1 MTDPTRALSRPAA
14 RRGGFTLVEV
24 IVALVILS
32 GVLLA
37 MTDFTR
43 QFTRQ
48 ATDSAV
54 TAKASDIAVQ
64 QLEAVKAW
72 RTYATLVSTFH
83 DTALDYPAGG
93 PYAGLSRRTLVTRT
107 GPTATDDFVTVTVVV
122 TGGGLSAPMR
132 RSTIIAAF

>member
-1 MTDPTRALSRPAA
+1 MRSR
-14 RRGGFTLVEV
+14 RGFTLVEV
-24 IVALVILS
+24 IVALAILS

-48 ATDSAV
+48 TTDAAV
-54 TAKASDIAVQ
+54 QARASDLAVQ
-64 QLEAVKAW
+64 QLETVKAW
-72 RTYATLVSTFH
+72 RTYGTIVSAFNNTTVTF
-83 DTALDYPAGG
+83 AAPGA
-93 PYAGLSRRTLVTRT
+93 YAGLTRSTLALHT

-122 TGGGLSAPMR
+122 TGGGLPAPMR

>member
-1 MTDPTRALSRPAA
+1 MK
-14 RRGGFTLVEV
+14 RRSGFTLVEV

-48 ATDSAV
+48 TTDAAV
-54 TAKASDIAVQ
+54 TTKASDVAVQ
-64 QLEAVKAW
+64 QLETVKAW
-72 RTYATLVSTFH
+72 RAYGTLVSTFNN
-83 DTALDYPAGG
+83 TSITFAAGG
-93 PYAGLSRRTLVTRT
+93 PYAGITRQTLVVRT
-107 GPTATDDFVTVTVVV
+107 GPTATEDFVTVTVVV
-122 TGGGLSAPMR
+122 SGAGLSAPVR

>member
-1 MTDPTRALSRPAA
+1 MN
-14 RRGGFTLVEV
+14 RRHGFTLVEV
-24 IVALVILS
+24 IVSLVILS

-48 ATDSAV
+48 TTDSAV
-54 TAKASDIAVQ
+54 LAKASDVAVQ
-64 QLEAVKAW
+64 QLETVKAW
-72 RTYATLVSTFH
+72 RTYSTLVATFAN
-83 DTALDYPAGG
+83 TSITFPAGS
-93 PYAGLSRRTLVTRT
+93 PYAGLQRQTLAVRT
-107 GPTATDDFVTVTVVV
+107 GPSATADFVTVTVVV

>member
-1 MTDPTRALSRPAA
+1 MTE
-14 RRGGFTLVEV
+14 RRGFSLVEV

-48 ATDSAV
+48 TTDSA
-54 TAKASDIAVQ
+54 TTSRASDVAVQ
-64 QLEAVKAW
+64 QLETVKAW
-72 RTYATLVSTFH
+72 RSYATIVSTYHNASTSFV
-83 DTALDYPAGG
+83 AGT
-93 PYAGLSRRTLVTRT
+93 PYAGLTRQTLVVRT
-107 GPTATDDFVTVTVVV
+107 GPSATADFVTVTVVV
-122 TGGGLSAPMR
+122 TGAGLSAPLR

>member
-1 MTDPTRALSRPAA
+1 MRRPH
-14 RRGGFTLVEV
+14 GFTLVEV

-43 QFTRQ
+43 QLTRQ
-48 ATDSAV
+48 TTDAAN

-72 RTYATLVSTFH
+72 RTYATVVSTFGGN
-83 DTALDYPAGG
+83 DVTYAAGD
-93 PYAGLSRRTLVTRT
+93 PYAGLRRQTLVVRT
-107 GPTATDDFVTVTVVV
+107 GPTATADFVTVTVVV
-122 TGGGLSAPMR
+122 SGAGLGAPLR

>member
-1 MTDPTRALSRPAA
+1 MRA
-14 RRGGFTLVEV
+14 RRGFTLVEV

-48 ATDSAV
+48 TTDAAV
-54 TAKASDIAVQ
+54 EARASDLAVQ
-64 QLEAVKAW
+64 QLETVKAW
-72 RTYATLVSTFH
+72 RTYGSVVSTFH
-83 DTALDYPAGG
+83 NTTVSFAAPG
-93 PYAGLSRRTLVTRT
+93 PYAGLTRNTLVART
-107 GPTATDDFVTVTVVV
+107 GPSATDDFVTVTVVV
-122 TGGGLSAPMR
+122 TGGGLPTPMR

>member
-1 MTDPTRALSRPAA
+1 MTVPSIRPRA
-14 RRGGFTLVEV
+14 RRGFTLVEV
-24 IVALVILS
+24 IVSLVILS

-48 ATDSAV
+48 TTDSAV

-72 RTYATLVSTFH
+72 RTYSTIAATFH
-83 DTALDYPAGG
+83 NTVVNFTAGG
-93 PYAGLSRRTLVTRT
+93 PYAGLSRRTLVVRT
-107 GPTATDDFVTVTVVV
+107 GPTATHDYVTVTVVV
-122 TGGGLSAPMR
+122 TGAGLSAPVR